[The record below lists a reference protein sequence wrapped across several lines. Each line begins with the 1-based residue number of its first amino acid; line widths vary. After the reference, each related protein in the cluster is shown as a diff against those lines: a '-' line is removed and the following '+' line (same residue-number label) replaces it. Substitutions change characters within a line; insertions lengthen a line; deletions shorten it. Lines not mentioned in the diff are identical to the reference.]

1 MFQNLSLFIR
11 CHEHSQNYLLT
22 YFALLKIKFGVS
34 CYPFLLMSLNDDIT
48 MNQKGV
54 KLRIFCHKFCFFINS
69 INISVIVYSC
79 VLHLL
84 TLKQSLLVIVLLTSA
99 TYDISNVLELCL
111 VSRNIDPNKIY
122 LKKKKMK
129 LVNEHKL
136 L

>member
-69 INISVIVYSC
+69 INISVMVYSC

-84 TLKQSLLVIVLLTSA
+84 TLK
-99 TYDISNVLELCL
+99 
-111 VSRNIDPNKIY
+111 
-122 LKKKKMK
+122 
-129 LVNEHKL
+129 
-136 L
+136 